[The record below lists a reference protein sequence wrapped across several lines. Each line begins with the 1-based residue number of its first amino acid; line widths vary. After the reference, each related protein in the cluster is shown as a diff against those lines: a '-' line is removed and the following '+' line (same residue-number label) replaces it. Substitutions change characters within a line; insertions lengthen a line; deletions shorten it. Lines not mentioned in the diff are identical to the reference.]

1 MSTVASHPTETM
13 TMTAALKRIWT
24 SAMTSKRVRRRLGN
38 TILYVLLL
46 GGSITFLYPLAWAF
60 ATSLKPLPQLSYDPL
75 GLIPRPAPVWSNYI
89 EALTVQPFVRYTLN
103 TLFIVV
109 LNIIGTVGS
118 GALVAYGFARFRFL
132 GRDLL
137 FTILL
142 ATMMLP
148 GQVTMIP
155 IYVLF
160 AKIGWVDTY
169 KPLIIPNFF
178 GGGAFTIFL
187 LRQFFMT
194 LPLDL
199 DDAARIDGANFLQI
213 LLHVIAPL
221 AKPALMTIAIFTFL
235 GVWNDFFGP
244 LIYLNSKEKATIA
257 LGVYYFRIALFQFV
271 SVIKWNLL
279 MAASLVFMIPS
290 LVIFF
295 LAQKQFTEGITLTGV
310 RG

>member
-1 MSTVASHPTETM
+1 MTTTRRTSSSHSDLSRHIWMSVA
-13 TMTAALKRIWT
+13 T
-24 SAMTSKRVRRRLGN
+24 SRKIQRYIRN
-38 TILYVLLL
+38 TILYALLIV
-46 GGSITFLYPLAWAF
+46 GSITFLYPLAWAL
-60 ATSLKPLPQLSYDPL
+60 ATSLKPLPQITLDPL
-75 GLIPRPAPVWSNYI
+75 GLIPRPAPMWSNYI
-89 EALTVQPFVRYTLN
+89 EALTAQPFARYTLN
-103 TLFIVV
+103 TLFVV
-109 LNIIGTVGS
+109 SMNIIGTVGS
-118 GALVAYGFARFRFL
+118 GALVAYGFARFRFP

-137 FTILL
+137 FVILL
-142 ATMMLP
+142 ATLMIP

-160 AKIGWVDTY
+160 ARIGWVDTY
-169 KPLIIPNFF
+169 NPLIWPAFF

-213 LLHVIAPL
+213 FWYVIAPM
-221 AKPALMTIAIFTFL
+221 AKPALATIAIFTFM

-244 LIYLNSKEKATIA
+244 LIYLNSSDKFTIA
-257 LGVYYFRIALFQFV
+257 LGVYQFRISTFRYV
-271 SVIKWNLL
+271 DVIRWNLL

-295 LAQKQFTEGITLTGV
+295 LAQKQFMEGINLTGV

>member
-1 MSTVASHPTETM
+1 MSTVASRPTEAT
-13 TMTAALKRIWT
+13 TITAAIRRLWA
-24 SAMTSKRVRRRLGN
+24 SAMISKKVRRRVGN
-38 TILYVLLL
+38 AILYIILLS
-46 GGSITFLYPLAWAF
+46 GSVIFLYPLIWAF
-60 ATSLKPLPQLSYDPL
+60 ATSLKPLNQLSYDPL
-75 GLIPRPAPVWSNYI
+75 GLIPRPAPLWSNYV
-89 EALTVQPFVRYTLN
+89 EALTSQPFARYTLN
-103 TLFIVV
+103 TLFILAFGIV
-109 LNIIGTVGS
+109 GTVGS
-118 GALVAYGFARFRFL
+118 GALVAYGFARFRFP

-148 GQVTMIP
+148 GQVTLIP

-160 AKIGWVDTY
+160 AKIGWIDTY
-169 KPLIIPNFF
+169 LPFIVPPFF

-199 DDAARIDGANFLQI
+199 DDAARIDGANFLQTF
-213 LLHVIAPL
+213 LHVLAPL
-221 AKPALMTIAIFTFL
+221 SKPALTTIAIFTFL

-244 LIYLNSKEKATIA
+244 LIYLNSREKATIA
-257 LGVYYFRIALFQFV
+257 LGVYYFRIAVFQF
-271 SVIKWNLL
+271 SNIIRWNLL